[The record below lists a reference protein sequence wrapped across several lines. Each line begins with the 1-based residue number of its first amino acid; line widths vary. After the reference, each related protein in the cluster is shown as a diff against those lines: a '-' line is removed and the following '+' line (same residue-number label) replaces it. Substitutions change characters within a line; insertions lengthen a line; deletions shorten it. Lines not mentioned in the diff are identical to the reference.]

1 MHKLPDRKPATLGFP
16 ARKFPLGERT
26 LVMGILNVTPDSF
39 SDGGKFFDT
48 DAAVRR
54 GLEMIEQGADIVD
67 VGGESSRPF
76 AEPVDEDEEL
86 RRVMPVVEE
95 LVARTDTPI
104 SIDTCKS
111 AVARAAVLSG
121 AAMIN
126 DISGGRHGTIEVAA
140 QTGVPIVLMH
150 MAGTPRTMQVA
161 PRYDDAV
168 AEIAAALADRARFAL
183 DLGLEPSQIVLDPGI
198 GFGKTVN
205 HNLEI
210 IANLD
215 KLAALNFPLLVG
227 PSRKSFIADVLG
239 LPVHQRQEGTDA
251 AVAACVLNGAH
262 IVRVH
267 DVTRTVRI
275 TKVCD
280 AIRVAR
286 RGA

>member
-1 MHKLPDRKPATLGFP
+1 MRELPDKKPATLDFP

-39 SDGGKFFDT
+39 SDGGEYLDT
-48 DAAVRR
+48 DIAVKHA
-54 GLEMIEQGADIVD
+54 LDMIGQGADIID
-67 VGGESSRPF
+67 IGGESSRPF
-76 AEPVDEDEEL
+76 AEPVGEDEEL
-86 RRVMPVVEE
+86 SRVIPVVEE
-95 LVARTDTPI
+95 LVARTDIPI
-104 SIDTCKS
+104 SIDTYKP
-111 AVARAAVLSG
+111 AVARRAVLSG

-126 DISGGRHGTIEVAA
+126 DISGGKHGTLEIAL

-150 MAGTPRTMQVA
+150 MAGTPQTMQAA
-161 PRYDDAV
+161 PNYDDVV
-168 AEIAAALADRARFAL
+168 AEIAAVLRDCARSAL

-227 PSRKSFIADVLG
+227 PSRKSFIADILG
-239 LPVHQRQEGTDA
+239 LPVDQRQEGTDA
-251 AVAACVLNGAH
+251 AVAACALSGVH

-267 DVTRTVRI
+267 DVKQTVRI
-275 TKVCD
+275 TKICD
-280 AIRVAR
+280 AIRAAHR
-286 RGA
+286 EA